1 MHNIDI
7 RVITKIISIGC
18 AALIIGVSV
27 YTLVDLFTKNDK
39 TWNVNYYILPFNY
52 IVMSLLLVASEFD
65 LDIIKRDF
73 LFIA

>member
-27 YTLVDLFTKNDK
+27 YNLVDLFTRNDK
-39 TWNVNYYILPFNY
+39 TWYINYYIMPFNY
-52 IVMSLLLVASEFD
+52 IIMSLLLVASEFD
-65 LDIIKRDF
+65 LEIIKREF
-73 LFIA
+73 LFIE